1 VSSFPSEDQQ
11 RLNRLVATSKE
22 YEAQADQLQ
31 LQLEMINQMIAQLQ
45 ITEETIENLDK
56 LQENQEFLL
65 PLGNF
70 AFIKAKIMDTS
81 NVIVNV
87 GASVAIEKTIAKAKE
102 DFDQRLEEYNKA
114 QMQLRQM
121 MQQVMQ
127 KIQNIRNEIE
137 SIAAKYQEGATQP
150 TIGS

>member
-1 VSSFPSEDQQ
+1 MSSSPTDDQQ

-31 LQLEMINQMIAQLQ
+31 MQLEMINQMIMQLQ
-45 ITEETIENLDK
+45 ITEETIGNLDK
-56 LQENQEFLL
+56 LQEGQEFLL
-65 PLGNF
+65 PLGSF

-81 NVIVNV
+81 NVIVNI
-87 GASVAIEKTIAKAKE
+87 GASIALEKTVAKAKE

-127 KIQNIRNEIE
+127 QIQTIRNEIE
-137 SIAAKYQEGATQP
+137 SIAARYQQGPAQP
-150 TIGS
+150 TFGS

>member
-1 VSSFPSEDQQ
+1 MSSFPSEDQQ

-31 LQLEMINQMIAQLQ
+31 MQLEMINQMIAQLQ
-45 ITEETIENLDK
+45 ITAETVENLDK
-56 LQENQEFLL
+56 LEEGQEFLL

-81 NVIVNV
+81 NVIVNI
-87 GASVAIEKTIAKAKE
+87 GASIALEKTIAKAKE
-102 DFDQRLEEYNKA
+102 DFDQRLEEFNKA

-127 KIQNIRNEIE
+127 QIQNIRNEIE
-137 SIAAKYQEGATQP
+137 SIAARYQEGASQP
-150 TIGS
+150 ALGS